1 MPQALDALTL
11 DDPPTAGGE
20 VRRALGRAASP
31 ASQGGRGGR
40 ARGRPR
46 ALVCPPSISPP
57 SRRAERTRILAPCSL
72 SHPRRAPPSHTQTQS
87 GDEQVAASGLTKS
100 QKKRLAKKKAAAAAE
115 AGGGEG
121 SAGAPAAAAAQ
132 PDADGSEAEGD
143 DDDDGTAAPADPAA
157 AAAAAAKKKKKKK
170 KKPAAAATAGEAA
183 NGEGGAAAA
192 PTASNGAPAPP
203 APPKKWPSV
212 QTNPPTVPVAFLF
225 KAGAFP
231 PGEFQAYAAD
241 QAWREGDAE
250 KRERER
256 VEAPI
261 LDEVRHAAEVH
272 RQVRAH
278 ARAIAVP
285 GVSLTH
291 LVEEVEDKVRTLIQ
305 AKGLDAGIA
314 FPTGVSLNHIAAH
327 WTPNAGDKTVLGAD
341 DVMKLDFGTH
351 IGGRIIDC
359 AFTIAHNPRYDPL
372 LAAVKEATNEGIRA
386 AGVDVR
392 LADIGAAVQEVME
405 AAEVELGGKAY
416 RVKAIRNLNGHSIA
430 PYQIHA
436 GKSVPIVR
444 GGEAGPRMEEG
455 EFYAIETFG
464 STGRGFVVEDLETS
478 HYMRAYDDRGALRTP
493 PPRLP
498 AARKL
503 LATIDAHFG
512 TLAFCR
518 RYLDRLGEAKHLLA
532 LRSLVD
538 GGAINPYP
546 PLVDVKGSYT
556 AQYEHTLYLHPTRK
570 EVLSRGTDF

>member
-1 MPQALDALTL
+1 MPEEQQPPLEALSLDPANGEVSVLRACPSPPRPRTREQSGHVRATPPTPRSAAPTALTRAVV
-11 DDPPTAGGE
+11 PPIP
-20 VRRALGRAASP
+20 ALSRLTRPLSP
-31 ASQGGRGGR
+31 
-40 ARGRPR
+40 
-46 ALVCPPSISPP
+46 L
-57 SRRAERTRILAPCSL
+57 SL
-72 SHPRRAPPSHTQTQS
+72 SLLQS
-87 GDEQVAASGLTKS
+87 AADAGGLTKA
-100 QKKRLAKKKAAAAAE
+100 QKKRAAKKKAAAAA
-115 AGGGEG
+115 AAGEG
-121 SAGAPAAAAAQ
+121 GAPDAAADSQPAAAGSGSDDDDDDAAPADSAAAAA
-132 PDADGSEAEGD
+132 
-143 DDDDGTAAPADPAA
+143 T
-157 AAAAAAKKKKKKK
+157 KKKKKKK
-170 KKPAAAATAGEAA
+170 KKPAGGEA
-183 NGEGGAAAA
+183 GAAAA
-192 PTASNGAPAPP
+192 PATATATTKGPAGAVPP
-203 APPKKWPSV
+203 SYPGPPKGGWPSA
-212 QTNPPTVPVAFLF
+212 QTDPPTVPVAALF
-225 KAGAFP
+225 KAGHFP

-250 KRERER
+250 KREQER

-261 LDEVRHAAEVH
+261 IDEVRRAAEAH

-278 ARAIAVP
+278 ARKIAVP

-291 LVEEVEDKVRTLIQ
+291 LVEEVEDRVRTLLQ
-305 AKGLDAGIA
+305 AKGMESGIA
-314 FPTGVSLNHIAAH
+314 FPTGVSLNNIAAH

-341 DVMKLDFGTH
+341 DVLKLDFGTH

-359 AFTIAHNPRYDPL
+359 AFTIAHNPKYDPL
-372 LAAVKEATNEGIRA
+372 LDAVRAATNEGIRA

-405 AAEVELGGKAY
+405 AAEVELGGKTY
-416 RVKAIRNLNGHSIA
+416 RVKSIRNLNGHSIA

-478 HYMRAYDDRGALRTP
+478 HYMRDFEAAAVRAP

-498 AARKL
+498 RARQL

-518 RYLDRLGEAKHLLA
+518 RYLDRLGEEKYLMA
-532 LRSLVD
+532 LRSLVEA
-538 GGAINPYP
+538 GAINPYP

-570 EVLSRGTDF
+570 EVLSRGDDF